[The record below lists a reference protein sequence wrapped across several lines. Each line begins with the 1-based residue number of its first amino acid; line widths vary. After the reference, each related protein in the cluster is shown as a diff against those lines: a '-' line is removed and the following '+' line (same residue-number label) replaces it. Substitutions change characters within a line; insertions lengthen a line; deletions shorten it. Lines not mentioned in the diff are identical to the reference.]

1 MDDQR
6 RQPQVP
12 IACAV
17 LSAALLAVSLIA
29 YVRLNERFPKE
40 YWVLEDLDVYRLG
53 AKVALHDGP
62 LYTDTFRSNH
72 LPFLYPP
79 FAALL
84 FAIVAG
90 LKFTTLKLWMT
101 VANICALAITVW
113 FAFGL
118 AGTRDR
124 YWRLAG
130 TLLITALT
138 LWFDPVSQT
147 LSFGQVNLLLMM
159 LVIADLSLA
168 DRRLIKGMGVG
179 IAAGIKI
186 TPLIFS
192 AHLLVTRR
200 FRAFAVS
207 IGTLLATILIGF
219 LVVPRESVKYWIKG
233 TFYSAGHLGSGYGG
247 NQSMYG
253 MLQRVTHNGH
263 HMHIYWMVAAVIV
276 AAAGLTLSVWA
287 HRRHDDL
294 LAVCVSAVTGLLIS
308 PISWNHHWVWAVPV
322 LVWTFARL
330 PRSLPT
336 RWRPLGW
343 LAAAATFVVF
353 VALPKHLTT
362 QHPLVPPPAAPGTT
376 TTDTLAHITGW
387 IWLMPMY
394 GNDGY
399 FWSGTQIIVGNL
411 YVVFGLIF
419 LLVAWGYLAAT
430 QHRTSP
436 ATSDTPATAEPATA
450 AAEPTAA
457 EPTAASSRPIAKAAS
472 GSE

>member
-1 MDDQR
+1 MTGQTGSQR
-6 RQPQVP
+6 RQPMVA
-12 IACAV
+12 IACTVLAAAV
-17 LSAALLAVSLIA
+17 LAISLIA
-29 YVRLNERFPKE
+29 YARLTQRFPKD

-62 LYTDTFRSNH
+62 LYTDKFRANK

-90 LKFTTLKLWMT
+90 LKFTTLKLAMT

-113 FAFGL
+113 LAFGL

-159 LVIADLSLA
+159 LVVADLSLA
-168 DRRLIKGMGVG
+168 DRRLIKGAGTG

-207 IGTLLATILIGF
+207 IGTLVATVLIGF
-219 LVVPRESVKYWIKG
+219 LVVPHESVKYWLKG
-233 TFYSAGHLGSGYGG
+233 TFYSAGHLGSNYGG
-247 NQSMYG
+247 NQSLYG
-253 MLQRVTHNGH
+253 MIQRLTHNGH
-263 HMHIYWMVAAVIV
+263 HMQIYWMTAALIV
-276 AAAGLTLSVWA
+276 AVGGLTLSVWA
-287 HRRHDDL
+287 HRRGDKL

-353 VALPKHLTT
+353 VALPKHSPIPT
-362 QHPLVPPPAAPGTT
+362 PIAPAHASAG
-376 TTDTLAHITGW
+376 TTDTLAHISGW
-387 IWLMPMY
+387 IWLMPVY

-399 FWSGTQIIVGNL
+399 YWSGTQIIVGNL

-430 QHRTSP
+430 RPRTAP
-436 ATSDTPATAEPATA
+436 AASEEPAVTDA
-450 AAEPTAA
+450 PPVTN
-457 EPTAASSRPIAKAAS
+457 TVS
-472 GSE
+472 